1 MLGAS
6 SLDPSS
12 SASPWHTASAPVVA
26 HPSSNSR
33 PSKPS
38 PPSKTETNP
47 PTPFAHASVKEEYS
61 HIEPVASTS
70 SGKSGASEESAS
82 CEADDSRRQSM
93 TSSSLPSV
101 HCRRLTFR
109 LPPKFAQKLK
119 RIANKQPSTLGRIGV
134 SKVKVGDGETVS
146 VNDVPPPEP
155 VKVEEKR
162 PEQPV
167 ERSEPRSVG
176 APPPPPSSAPN
187 SGPGPVCQP
196 PPGYLPVQHQQE
208 VGPPVAPHSM
218 QRPPPPINNNSP
230 LLVNLLSSQQQPG
243 MVGGPPANMPPHH
256 QSFSPAGTY
265 MYPGN
270 GPPHQHPHSANV
282 PQSAGPPVMD
292 PQQHMAMQQ
301 QMQMEHRQRMMMQQQ
316 QAHAAAVAAA
326 QAQQQQQQHPVPGQ
340 PQQAPLTPGGFYN
353 SATPVQQAQVQQQRP
368 PMGYAGQ
375 PQNPG
380 MFAGQPQQSQQIPV
394 NVQQQHL
401 QSYPAH
407 MKPGSMSSAN
417 PVVQGQF
424 RGPPIEEAVQA
435 PPPKKKRKPTKK
447 QQQKEA
453 EMAAAAAAAQQ
464 QQQQQQQQQ
473 NAAVQAQQQQQQ
485 YYNEQRMMHPA
496 AMAPTGMQMM
506 SHAGYPPGPNY
517 PTSQAGMPGVPAQY
531 PVYPQGSSQQQI
543 QQQQQQQQQHIW
555 HQQMQQRMMYQQQH
569 AQPPPGP
576 MSGSNPAHTGQPW
589 PVQRGPPVPYPTP
602 LDGMHGGPGSVHPT
616 VSQRTSGSGEY
627 SRDGTSPATPHQ
639 FNPGSH
645 QGMVLR
651 HSGTPMSRADSQG
664 SIFGNAPFGVQQPPT
679 GAPSGPD
686 DIEHPVDKLFTAQDD
701 HLGDLGDLDDI
712 EPMVDLGAGLLD
724 EITGSSQGSDTLSTF
739 GAHMGG
745 PHSTD
750 SSNCAVQSSNGDR
763 IDSSIASVVEMV
775 SKSGTAPGMCGAP
788 AVSQTATH
796 AGSVGACGGN
806 MKRRPSSAQMAAN
819 IVAVAGQQQQLMAD
833 PRYAMGTPHHMMN
846 PGQMQVPVQMM
857 PPMASSPSAGN
868 LSLEH
873 NARAQVF
880 HGRVGMAKTGENG
893 PGRLVNGH
901 DQGGVPNGAR
911 RSQPSSQLPDTAD
924 EERIAELV
932 KKVVAQGES
941 QKAAA
946 AEQKAKVPR
955 KNRRKTDLSKE
966 TSPRDDEDPFIVDG
980 ARRRVAGVA
989 TSHIQAAASN
999 FQATM
1004 ARQQQI
1010 MKQQQVQPKQ

>member
-26 HPSSNSR
+26 HPSTNSR
-33 PSKPS
+33 PPKPS
-38 PPSKTETNP
+38 LSPKTETNL
-47 PTPFAHASVKEEYS
+47 PTSFAHAAVKEEYS

-70 SGKSGASEESAS
+70 SEKSGASEESAS

-93 TSSSLPSV
+93 TSSSIPSV

-109 LPPKFAQKLK
+109 LPPKFAQRLK
-119 RIANKQPSTLGRIGV
+119 RIANKQPNTLGRIGV

-146 VNDVPPPEP
+146 VNDVPPPQP

-176 APPPPPSSAPN
+176 APPPPPSSAPT

-196 PPGYLPVQHQQE
+196 PPGYHPVQHQQE

-243 MVGGPPANMPPHH
+243 MVGGPPANVPPHH
-256 QSFSPAGTY
+256 QSYSPAGTY

-282 PQSAGPPVMD
+282 PQSAGPPIMD

-326 QAQQQQQQHPVPGQ
+326 QAQQQQQQQQHPVPGQ

-353 SATPVQQAQVQQQRP
+353 PATPVQQAQVQQQRPPMGYAGQPQNLECLCGQPQQPQQMQMEHRQRMMMQQQQAHAAAVAAAQAQQQQQQQQHPVPGQPQQAPLTPGGFYNPATPVQQAQVQQQRP

-380 MFAGQPQQSQQIPV
+380 MFGGQPQQPQQVPV
-394 NVQQQHL
+394 NVQQQRM

-407 MKPGSMSSAN
+407 MKPGSMPTAN
-417 PVVQGQF
+417 PVVPGQF
-424 RGPPIEEAVQA
+424 RGPPVE
-435 PPPKKKRKPTKK
+435 PS
-447 QQQKEA
+447 
-453 EMAAAAAAAQQ
+453 
-464 QQQQQQQQQ
+464 
-473 NAAVQAQQQQQQ
+473 
-485 YYNEQRMMHPA
+485 
-496 AMAPTGMQMM
+496 GMQMM
-506 SHAGYPPGPNY
+506 GHAGYPPGPNY
-517 PTSQAGMPGVPAQY
+517 PTSQAGMPG
-531 PVYPQGSSQQQI
+531 SHLI
-543 QQQQQQQQQHIW
+543 LFLFF
-555 HQQMQQRMMYQQQH
+555 
-569 AQPPPGP
+569 
-576 MSGSNPAHTGQPW
+576 T
-589 PVQRGPPVPYPTP
+589 
-602 LDGMHGGPGSVHPT
+602 DGMHGGPGSVHPT

-645 QGMVLR
+645 QGMVMR

-664 SIFGNAPFGVQQPPT
+664 SVFGSTPFGVQQPPT
-679 GAPSGPD
+679 GAPPGAD

-739 GAHMGG
+739 GTHMGG

-788 AVSQTATH
+788 AVSQTGTH
-796 AGSVGACGGN
+796 PGSVGSCAGN

-819 IVAVAGQQQQLMAD
+819 IVAVAGQQQQLMAGGFVVQADQIYERQQGVIMPSQRQSGCPLD
-833 PRYAMGTPHHMMN
+833 PRFTMGAPAHHMMN
-846 PGQMQVPVQMM
+846 PGPMPVPVQMM
-857 PPMASSPSAGN
+857 PPMASSPSASN

-880 HGRVGMAKTGENG
+880 HGRAGMAKAGENG
-893 PGRLVNGH
+893 PGRLTGI
-901 DQGGVPNGAR
+901 PNGAR
-911 RSQPSSQLPDTAD
+911 RSLPSSQPPDSAD

-966 TSPRDDEDPFIVDG
+966 TSPRDDEEPFIVDG
-980 ARRRVAGVA
+980 ARRRAAGVA
-989 TSHIQAAASN
+989 TSHVQAAASN

-1010 MKQQQVQPKQ
+1010 M